1 MPVPNLIMKIVVV
14 GNASV
19 GKSSVLDR
27 YVHNRFANETDSTI
41 GVDFAT
47 KTVRLANLGQESQ
60 EVKLHIWDT
69 AGQERFRTLTRSYFR
84 NAAGCMLVY
93 DVSQRSSV
101 DALEAWRLDVRDVAG
116 GATPMVLLGNKA
128 ELREMPLRDD
138 EARLIEGVDA
148 AARAFAAKHG
158 VPHTRASARTGDGV
172 HEAFMLLAR
181 RIYDEV
187 VAPALA
193 DGLPPPTGSNVGF
206 AYHSVPIHRGVTLL
220 AKAPEPK
227 GRGCACRA

>member
-19 GKSSVLDR
+19 GKSSVLNR
-27 YVHNRFANETDSTI
+27 YVHNRFENDTDSTI

-47 KTVRLANLGQESQ
+47 KTVRLDNIDQESQ

-101 DALEAWRLDVRDVAG
+101 DALEAWILDVRGVTG

-128 ELREMPLRDD
+128 ELRELPLHDD
-138 EARLIEGVDA
+138 EAKLIEGVDR

-158 VPHTRASARTGDGV
+158 IPHTRASARTGDGV
-172 HEAFMLLAR
+172 HEAFMLLTR
-181 RIYDEV
+181 EIYDNV
-187 VAPALA
+187 VVPAIA
-193 DGLPPPTGSNVGF
+193 KGLPPPTGGSSVGF
-206 AYHSVPIHRGVTLL
+206 SYHSVPIDRGVTLL

-227 GRGCACRA
+227 GKGCGCR